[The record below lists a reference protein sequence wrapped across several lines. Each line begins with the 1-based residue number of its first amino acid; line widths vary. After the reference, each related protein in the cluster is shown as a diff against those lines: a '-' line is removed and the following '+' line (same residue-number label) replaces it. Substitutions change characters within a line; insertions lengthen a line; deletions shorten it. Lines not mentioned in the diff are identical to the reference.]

1 MTCVKGRGTMAET
14 RAPAPAPAWHP
25 RPTPARPHA
34 ATQRLPEPMSDPI
47 VDLRSDTLTQP
58 TPAMRKAMM
67 EAEVGDDV
75 WGEDPNVN
83 ALQEEAA
90 ELLGKEAALFVPSGT
105 MANLISVKSHTQ
117 PGDEV
122 IIHPLAHTVRYES
135 AGGAM
140 VAGVQWRP
148 LGNADGTLPLA
159 EVEAAIYQGDNPHF
173 APTRLICLENTH
185 NALGGRVLPLAA
197 LDGLAKLARAKG
209 VPMHL
214 DGARLLNAAVALD
227 VKATRITRDFES
239 TSLCFSKGLGAP
251 VGSVVAGSK
260 AFIARAYR
268 FRKMFGGG
276 MRQAGFLA
284 AAARYALRH
293 HVQRLA
299 EDHEHARRLAAAI
312 AGERH
317 LELIHGVPETNLV
330 FFRCTHPRLSMAQL
344 AEALKARGVLIG
356 TTGPDSARAATHLDV
371 DAAGIGRAIAALH
384 AVLAG

>member
-1 MTCVKGRGTMAET
+1 MS
-14 RAPAPAPAWHP
+14 
-25 RPTPARPHA
+25 
-34 ATQRLPEPMSDPI
+34 EPV
-47 VDLRSDTLTQP
+47 VDLRSDTLTKP
-58 TPAMRKAMM
+58 TPAMRRAMM
-67 EAEVGDDV
+67 AAEVGDDV

-83 ALQEEAA
+83 ALQEESAA
-90 ELLGKEAALFVPSGT
+90 LLGKEAALYVPSGT
-105 MANLISVKSHTQ
+105 MANLVSVKAHTQ

-122 IIHPLAHTVRYES
+122 IIHPLSHTVRYES

-185 NALGGRVLPLAA
+185 NALGGTVLPLASLDA
-197 LDGLAKLARAKG
+197 LAALARAKG
-209 VPMHL
+209 LPMHL

-227 VKATRITRDFES
+227 VQATRIAAAFDS

-251 VGSVVAGSK
+251 VGSIVAGSR
-260 AFIARAYR
+260 AFIARCTR

-276 MRQAGFLA
+276 MRQAGFMA

-293 HVQRLA
+293 HVTRLA

-312 AGERH
+312 ADEPH
-317 LELIHGVPETNLV
+317 LELIYGMPQTNIV
-330 FFRCTHPRLSMAQL
+330 FFRCTHPKRSMAEL
-344 AEALKARGVLIG
+344 AEGLRQRGVLIG
-356 TTGPDSARAATHLDV
+356 PTGPDAARAVTHLDV
-371 DAAGIGRAIAALH
+371 DGAGIERAIAALH
-384 AVLAG
+384 AVLKG